1 MRPPSAFRLAIA
13 SGVLAIAS
21 PALAG
26 PATDTLGTCLITAAG
41 RADPSVLSQ
50 WMYVAM
56 GTNPTLSGLSSVSAE
71 QRGAIDAKAAALF
84 QTAILTDCRPQA
96 LAALRADGPS
106 AVEKSFQLLG
116 AVAARQLVNDPATL
130 QSLQG
135 VAKGFDPKA
144 WEAFAVEAGP
154 SDAQSGG
161 VKPVESKPADAPAS
175 APVKRK
181 R

>member
-1 MRPPSAFRLAIA
+1 MRLKIA
-13 SGVLAIAS
+13 YCAAAVSGLVALAS

-56 GTNPTLSGLSSVSAE
+56 GTNPALKGLSSVTDD
-71 QRGAIDAKAAALF
+71 QRQAINTKAAALF
-84 QTAILTDCRPQA
+84 QTTMLTDCRPQA

-116 AVAARQLVNDPATL
+116 AVAARQLVNDAATL
-130 QSLQG
+130 SSLQG
-135 VAKGFDPKA
+135 VARGFDPKA
-144 WEAFAVEAGP
+144 WEAFAEEAGT
-154 SDAQSGG
+154 A
-161 VKPVESKPADAPAS
+161 EPAAS
-175 APVKRK
+175 APVKPAH
-181 R
+181 

>member
-1 MRPPSAFRLAIA
+1 MGRKHVRHAFILNAA
-13 SGVLAIAS
+13 AMAGVLSLAS
-21 PALAG
+21 PTHAG
-26 PATDTLGTCLITAAG
+26 PATDTLGTCLIAAAG

-50 WMYVAM
+50 WMFTAM
-56 GTNPTLSGLSSVSAE
+56 GTNPALAGLSSVSDDRRE
-71 QRGAIDAKAAALF
+71 AINAKAAALF

-130 QSLQG
+130 ASLQG

-144 WEAFAVEAGP
+144 WEAFATEAGTAEP
-154 SDAQSGG
+154 AASTT
-161 VKPVESKPADAPAS
+161 VKPAH
-175 APVKRK
+175 
-181 R
+181 